1 MNTAWH
7 PNPIPWGEFPAE
19 WLWYFVPMSVVHF
32 AVFLLGFLVM
42 AVLLWNE
49 RGVLARRTRRLALF
63 IGLLLISGSVFNGLW
78 SCLIWDRLYDST
90 DYVFDFTPFWPI
102 TRSVIDTPWGG
113 ERGGLMGVSLFQ
125 LQLVWLLFAAATWG
139 VTIFLY
145 RLLQKRDRLTRVVEA
160 TAG

>member
-1 MNTAWH
+1 MNTSWH

-19 WLWYFVPMSVVHF
+19 CLWYFVPMSVVHF
-32 AVFLLGFLVM
+32 AVFLLGFLVG
-42 AVLLWNE
+42 AVLLRNQ
-49 RGVLARRTRRLALF
+49 RGVLARCTRRLALF
-63 IGLLLISGSVFNGLW
+63 IGLLLITGSVFNGFW
-78 SCLIWDRLYDST
+78 SCLIWDRFYDST

-139 VTIFLY
+139 VTVFLY
-145 RLLQKRDRLTRVVEA
+145 RLLRQRDRPTRVVEA